1 MSTSYYDIVVVGTDL
16 AGLVFA
22 AQAARAGYRT
32 LVLGHEGRPGTYPI
46 GDAIG
51 LRELP
56 LLYGFETSNLLRGIF
71 RDLGLYHE
79 MRNRPER
86 EDPYFQAVTAKS
98 WYSHPG
104 DPNLLDREL
113 AREFPGR
120 EREIRAFLKRIGD
133 DNRDSEGL
141 LEGLPPLPA
150 AGWGAGRRLGKV
162 LRAYDAEDRLGV
174 QLPFPDDVDYYAVA
188 SGLAAMMAPM
198 RPKPINS
205 FTLSRLLHHA
215 HGGFWSFPGGMDG
228 FKQLFVGRLT
238 SRGGAYRPQAAV
250 SSILL
255 KRRLATDVRLARG
268 QERISFKMLVCNGS
282 PRRFFDRIPP
292 ELQSKKTGALLAT
305 LEPAFARYVVNLLV
319 DPVFLPDAFRRHL
332 LLIPSARKDLFGTNL
347 LWLVRMNPEA
357 GAAPGRRA
365 TVSAFCHI
373 PVDQL
378 PGVEEEFQALNHR
391 ILQAIQRIA
400 PFLSPDRVEIH
411 TPYLARSRET
421 GKLVLDPVEVRE
433 VYDTPQEGTLGLSSV
448 PFHTEYK
455 NILILGDAAYG
466 ALGLEGSLLA
476 ARHAMEWA
484 QDHIKLKKVKGA

>member
-22 AQAARAGYRT
+22 AQASRAGYRT

-46 GDAIG
+46 GDAKG

-56 LLYGFETSNLLRGIF
+56 LFYGFETSNLLRGVF

-86 EDPYFQAVTAKS
+86 EDPYFQAITGKA

-104 DPNLLDREL
+104 DADLLDREL

-120 EREIRAFLKRIGD
+120 EKEIRAFLKRIAD
-133 DNRDSEGL
+133 DNRSSEGL
-141 LEGLPPLPA
+141 LDALPPLPA
-150 AGWGAGRRLGKV
+150 KGWGAARRLRKV
-162 LRAYDAEDRLGV
+162 LREHDAEERLGV
-174 QLPFPDDVDYYAVA
+174 RLPFPDDVDYYAVA

-198 RPKPINS
+198 RPKPVNP

-238 SRGGAYRPQAAV
+238 SRGGTYRPQAAV
-250 SSILL
+250 SSIVL

-305 LEPAFARYVVNLLV
+305 LEPAYARYVVNFVV
-319 DPVFLPDAFRRHL
+319 DPELLPDAFKRHL
-332 LLIPSARKDLFGTNL
+332 LLITSARKDLVGTNL
-347 LWLVRMNPEA
+347 LWLVRMDPES
-357 GAAPGRRA
+357 GAEPGRRA
-365 TVSAFCHI
+365 TISAFCHI
-373 PVDQL
+373 PIDQL
-378 PGVEEEFQALNHR
+378 PGVEEGFDALNLE
-391 ILQAIQRIA
+391 ILRAVQRIA
-400 PFLSPDRVEIH
+400 PFMSPERVEIN
-411 TPYLARSRET
+411 TPYLTRSRET
-421 GKLVLDPVEVRE
+421 GNLVLDPVEVRE
-433 VYDTPQEGTLGLSSV
+433 VYDTPLDDTLDLSPV
-448 PFHTEYK
+448 PFQTEYK
-455 NILILGDAAYG
+455 NIVNLGDAACG
-466 ALGLEGSLLA
+466 ALGLEGALLSA
-476 ARHAMEWA
+476 SHAMEWA
-484 QDHIKLKKVKGA
+484 QSHIKLKKVKGA

>member
-16 AGLVFA
+16 SGLVFA

-46 GDAIG
+46 GEAKG

-56 LLYGFETSNLLRGIF
+56 LLYGFETSNLLRGVF

-86 EDPYFQAVTAKS
+86 ADPYFQAVTAKA

-104 DPNLLDREL
+104 DPDLLDREL

-120 EREIRAFLKRIGD
+120 EREIRGFLKRIAD

-141 LEGLPPLPA
+141 LEVLPPLPA
-150 AGWGAGRRLGKV
+150 VGWGAGRHLRKV
-162 LRAYDAEDRLGV
+162 LRAHDAEDRLGV

-198 RPKPINS
+198 RPKPINP

-215 HGGFWSFPGGMDG
+215 HGGFYHFPGGMDG
-228 FKQLFVGRLT
+228 FRQLFVGRIT
-238 SRGGAYRPQAAV
+238 SRGGTYRPQAAV

-255 KRRLATDVRLARG
+255 NRRLATDIRLARG
-268 QERISFKMLVCNGS
+268 QERISYKMLVCNSS

-292 ELQSKKTGALLAT
+292 ELQSKKAGALLAT
-305 LEPAFARYVVNLLV
+305 LEPAYARYVVNLVV
-319 DPVFLPDAFRRHL
+319 DPELLPDAFGRHL
-332 LLIPSARKDLFGTNL
+332 LLITSARKDLVGTNL
-347 LWLVRMNPEA
+347 LWLVRTDPEA
-357 GAAPGRRA
+357 GAEPGSRA
-365 TVSAFCHI
+365 TISAFCHI

-378 PGVEEEFQALNHR
+378 PGVEEGFDDLNRR
-391 ILQAIQRIA
+391 ILRAVQRIA
-400 PFLSPDRVEIH
+400 PFLTADRVEIN
-411 TPYLARSRET
+411 TPYLARNRES

-433 VYDTPQEGTLGLSSV
+433 IYDTPHEGTLDLSPV
-448 PFHTEYK
+448 PFQTEYK
-455 NILILGDAAYG
+455 NILILGDAACS
-466 ALGLEGSLLA
+466 ALGLEGALLA
-476 ARHAMEWA
+476 ARHATEWA
-484 QDHIKLKKVKGA
+484 RSHIKLKKVKGA